1 MRPDISYAIGV
12 LSHFTSNP
20 GPAHWKAVKHL
31 CCYLKGTADSIVGKA
46 DVLDSTGKPR
56 EQAKENEIEV
66 CRDIILHIPREQ
78 AKENEIEV

>member
-1 MRPDISYAIGV
+1 MVSYDLCPPSIFPYV
-12 LSHFTSNP
+12 LCDSRLE
-20 GPAHWKAVKHL
+20 G
-31 CCYLKGTADSIVGKA
+31 ADA
-46 DVLDSTGKPR
+46 LDSAGKPR